1 MTLISALSMRCV
13 VKYRSPDHEDHEH
26 TVNKSLLIGRSPGE
40 KGLRLTPEDSS
51 VSSVALELTTESDA
65 LRVKNRSSYAQIDVH
80 HDQGVRFLFPGEA
93 LETKS
98 SIRVV
103 IPGSVYKHEI
113 HVEVFGLKAEATP
126 TGTRPLIDFQFV
138 IAEERLP
145 TAIMLC
151 AARFFPDRFGH
162 ALMSAN
168 DISRTLAER
177 GFEVT
182 PKAVNNKIQRT
193 KEDIAERLEIY
204 LDRREDLAD
213 WLIRNGHVSR
223 AQVEELMG
231 W

>member
-1 MTLISALSMRCV
+1 MQCV
-13 VKYRSPDHEDHEH
+13 VRYQSPDHEDHEH
-26 TVNKSLLIGRSPGE
+26 TVKKSILIGRSPGG
-40 KGLRLTPEDSS
+40 KGLRLTPEDSA
-51 VSSVALELTTESDA
+51 VSSVALELTVESSFV
-65 LRVKNRSSYAQIDVH
+65 RVKNRSSYAQIDVH

-93 LETKS
+93 LETTS

-113 HVEVFGLKAEATP
+113 HVSVAGLKAEAAP
-126 TGTRPLIDFQFV
+126 TGTRPLIDFQFG

-145 TAIMLC
+145 TVVMLC

-168 DISRTLAER
+168 DIARTLSGR
-177 GFEVT
+177 GYEVT

-193 KEDIAERLEIY
+193 KEDIAEKLEIY

-223 AQVEELMG
+223 AQVEDLMG

>member
-1 MTLISALSMRCV
+1 MRCV
-13 VKYRSPDHEDHEH
+13 VRYRSPDHEHHEH
-26 TVNKSLLIGRSPGE
+26 TVRKSLLIGRSPGD
-40 KGLRLTPEDSS
+40 KGLKLTPEDAA
-51 VSSVALELTTESDA
+51 VSAIALELAAEA
-65 LRVKNRSSYAQIDVH
+65 GFLRVRNRSSYAQIDVH

-93 LETKS
+93 LETTS

-103 IPGSVYKHEI
+103 IPGSVYKHEVY
-113 HVEVFGLKAEATP
+113 VEVSGLKVEAAP
-126 TGTRPLIDFQFV
+126 TGTRPLVDFQFE

-168 DISRTLAER
+168 DIARALTER
-177 GFEVT
+177 GYSVS

-223 AQVEELMG
+223 AQVEDLMG